1 MAFVGTILQ
10 EVVRLRKT
18 MQFAK
23 SPYAHFTQEKYL
35 QKLLDTA
42 KTTSFGKTYGF
53 NKLLKTKNVRKYFSQ
68 NIPAYHYDKI
78 NNEWWGYAQ
87 QGKENVC
94 WPGKINYFALTS
106 GTSEASSKKVPVS
119 IEMIKAM
126 RKTSMRQVYSLSQI
140 KLPPKFYEKSSLMLG
155 GSTALSKTGHYLEGD
170 LSGILQANLP
180 MWAHM
185 FYKPGK
191 EIALEKDWNKKL
203 NQIMLDANEW
213 DIGLIAGVPAWY
225 QLLFE
230 KITEHYQVENIH
242 QIWPNLNVF
251 IHGGVSFQPYKN
263 SFAKYLG
270 KEITYLETYL
280 ASEGFLAYQDAGC
293 KHMKLVLDN
302 GIYFEFVPFNNLNF
316 DEEGQLKELPEIVPI
331 EDVEEYKD
339 YAILISTCA
348 GAWRYLI
355 GDTIQFVSKSNNEII
370 ITGRTKMFLNLCG
383 EHLTVD
389 NMNKAIRLTGEELG
403 IYINE
408 YSVCG
413 VPYKGF
419 FAHHWYI
426 GIEGAYANP
435 LQIKEVLDKNLKK
448 LNDDYSTER
457 SAALKDVLVDV
468 LPIKIFYEWMD
479 KNGKFGAQNKF
490 PRVLKNDRLKDWQNF
505 IKNHLLITHA

>member
-1 MAFVGTILQ
+1 
-10 EVVRLRKT
+10 
-18 MQFAK
+18 
-23 SPYAHFTQEKYL
+23 
-35 QKLLDTA
+35 
-42 KTTSFGKTYGF
+42 
-53 NKLLKTKNVRKYFSQ
+53 
-68 NIPAYHYDKI
+68 
-78 NNEWWGYAQ
+78 
-87 QGKENVC
+87 
-94 WPGKINYFALTS
+94 
-106 GTSEASSKKVPVS
+106 
-119 IEMIKAM
+119 
-126 RKTSMRQVYSLSQI
+126 
-140 KLPPKFYEKSSLMLG
+140 
-155 GSTALSKTGHYLEGD
+155 
-170 LSGILQANLP
+170 
-180 MWAHM
+180 
-185 FYKPGK
+185 
-191 EIALEKDWNKKL
+191 
-203 NQIMLDANEW
+203 MLDANEW

-263 SFAKYLG
+263 SFSKYLG

-316 DEEGQLKELPEIVPI
+316 DEEGQLNELPEIIPI
-331 EDVEEYKD
+331 EDVEEFKD

-435 LQIKEVLDKNLKK
+435 QQIKEVLDKNLKK
-448 LNDDYSTER
+448 LNDDYATER

-468 LPIKIFYEWMD
+468 LPLKIFYEWMD

-490 PRVLKNDRLKDWQNF
+490 PRVLKNDRLKDWQHF